1 MTNDAAAPR
10 SRSSRTSAPGAI
22 RPWVRRAV
30 RRRALL
36 AAVAV
41 VVAVLAVLAAL
52 ATAIAVRA
60 PTVAAREALLAT
72 PDRLTSV
79 TIAVDAEPAR
89 ADRVFRGLVRDAFG
103 SAPVTVDRTV
113 HGERSTWTV
122 RPRVADLD
130 AGDLPDLAH
139 GFATLPDAASLRFAP
154 DGGTLTSGSGTR
166 TSATVLAGVTAL
178 RAALPVPVVV
188 LTITG
193 GVALTMLARLLVTA
207 RRTEDDLFRARGAT
221 AGLLVGAAAVE
232 VVVVA
237 VPAAVVGTVLG
248 VLPTTGAWAPPTGA
262 AEVVLPALAVV
273 VLATLTV
280 SGVAVLGT
288 TTKPLPRAPLAV
300 SLPAVALLVA
310 VAALAVWR
318 FRSAPAEAAT
328 DPLAVLAPAAAVTAF
343 AVASTVVLGFTLRRI
358 AGRVGPRQGLV
369 LSLGSRLAARDL
381 GASAPAATLLV
392 LAVATGVLTAGTTAT
407 STAFLHDSSVVAAG
421 GSLRA
426 TTGGPGP
433 LDDVDDLLPAAARA
447 SSTARHDTTP
457 VVRYTGGTP
466 TGSAEVLGVDHTAL
480 PRLLDVAPRTF
491 DAVSVSDALGG
502 TGGARPAGLSL
513 GTGRLALTV
522 ATTAAAV
529 PAVHEETDG
538 FGNAVAVPTTDA
550 DRTTPLAVTAWVVDA
565 VGDLAPV
572 ALRGGSVPTGGQHV
586 GTVTGSLPDGGPW
599 RLVAVDLTARPTVP
613 VRRVHIAVTGIRVG
627 THARALPAR
636 PWTLAGAYAPG
647 VLRAD
652 PAAGPLAV
660 AVGTD
665 DVLGVQPGGTHIR
678 FMPSPGRTVA
688 VVASAALA
696 RDASVQVGSSLTL
709 SGPLAGF
716 TARVVAVVPVVPGT
730 TGGPAVLADLT
741 ALDSGMLAAAEVPPA
756 VGEVWAARSDQR
768 AELRRTL
775 GAGAR
780 VERPT
785 SSLEEGFLRLDGA
798 LLLLGAGGGL
808 AFALLALG
816 VTVASARRDSAGET
830 TALRA
835 VGVRARDQGRIR
847 ATVPTVLVA
856 HGLLGGLLGGGVA
869 AALLLA
875 PTARTNVPG
884 APAGLPV
891 HVTLDPVL
899 SAAVLAATVVVGGAV
914 VLVHGVTTARTARRA
929 DRRA

>member
-41 VVAVLAVLAAL
+41 LVAVLAVLAAL

-60 PTVAAREALLAT
+60 PTEAAREALLAT
-72 PDRLTSV
+72 PDRLASV
-79 TIAVDAEPAR
+79 TIAVDADPAR

-113 HGERSTWTV
+113 HGQRSTWTV
-122 RPRVADLD
+122 RPRVQDLD
-130 AGDLPDLAH
+130 AGDLPDLTH

-166 TSATVLAGVTAL
+166 TSATLLAGVIAL
-178 RAALPVPVVV
+178 RSALPVPVVV

-221 AGLLVGAAAVE
+221 AGMLVGAAAVE

-248 VLPTTGAWAPPTGA
+248 VLPTTGAWGPPTGA
-262 AEVVLPALAVV
+262 AELVLPGLAVV

-288 TTKPLPRAPLAV
+288 ATKPLPRAPLAV

-328 DPLAVLAPAAAVTAF
+328 DPLAVLAPAAALTAF
-343 AVASTVVLGFTLRRI
+343 AVAATVVLGFTLRRI
-358 AGRVGPRQGLV
+358 AGRVGPRQGVV

-407 STAFLHDSSVVAAG
+407 STAFLHDSSLVTAG

-426 TTGGPGP
+426 TTGDPGP
-433 LDDVDDLLPAAARA
+433 VDSADDLLPTAARTA
-447 SSTARHDTTP
+447 SIRGHDTTP
-457 VVRYTGGTP
+457 VVRFTGGTP

-491 DAVSVSDALGG
+491 DAVSVSDALSG
-502 TGGARPAGLSL
+502 TRVTRTAAGLFL
-513 GTGRLALTV
+513 GTGRLAM
-522 ATTAAAV
+522 TT
-529 PAVHEETDG
+529 
-538 FGNAVAVPTTDA
+538 TTTTSA
-550 DRTTPLAVTAWVVDA
+550 IETTPLAITAWVVDA

-572 ALRGGSVPTGGQHV
+572 PLRGGSVPAAAAQHV
-586 GTVTGSLPDGGPW
+586 GTVTGSLPAGGPW
-599 RLVAVDLTARPTVP
+599 RLVAVDLTVRPTVLIP
-613 VRRVHIAVTGIRVG
+613 GMHIAVTGIRVG
-627 THARALPAR
+627 THVRALPAR
-636 PWTLAGAYAPG
+636 PWSLADAFDPG
-647 VLRAD
+647 VLQAD
-652 PAAGPLAV
+652 AGAGPL

-665 DVLGVQPGGTHIR
+665 DVLGVEPGGIHVR
-678 FMPSPGRTVA
+678 LVPSGGRTVP
-688 VVASAALA
+688 VVASAALVA
-696 RDASVQVGSSLTL
+696 DASVHVGSSLPL

-716 TARVVAVVPVVPGT
+716 AARIVAVVPVVPGT

-741 ALDSGMLAAAEVPPA
+741 ALDGGMLAAAEAPPA
-756 VGEVWAARSDQR
+756 VREVWAAHTDQR

-785 SSLEEGFLRLDGA
+785 SSLEAGFLHLDGA
-798 LLLLGAGGGL
+798 LLLLAAGGGL

-816 VTVASARRDSAGET
+816 VTVTTARRNSDGET

-847 ATVPTVLVA
+847 ATVPTVVVA
-856 HGLLGGLLGGGVA
+856 HGLLGGLLGGGLA
-869 AALLLA
+869 AGLLVA
-875 PTARTNVPG
+875 PTARANVPD

-891 HVTLDPVL
+891 HTALDPVL
-899 SAAVLAATVVVGGAV
+899 SAVVLVVAVVVGGAV
-914 VLVHGVTTARTARRA
+914 VLVHAATTARTARRA